1 MSGVTHPPFGPRR
14 GSALSKTW
22 WGRAWGR
29 AAEESAYAEGDL
41 KAGRALARAGAVGG
55 IAVGAGE
62 VVAAV
67 TDRGEVRSVRVV
79 VPVLDPRDVDA
90 FVEVVG
96 AEAGRIAALLAGELP
111 HTLVEHTEEAG
122 VELLPYGGELEA
134 TCTCDPWT
142 PPCPHAL
149 ALLTQVGWLLDA
161 DSLVLLQVRGLARE
175 ELLARLHG
183 LEQTETEADPLDLAA
198 DAVLRARRVLDGLDA
213 GVDVEGLL

>member
-14 GSALSKTW
+14 GSARPTTW

-55 IAVGAGE
+55 IAVDAGE
-62 VVAAV
+62 VIAAV
-67 TDRGEVRSVRVV
+67 TDRGEVRSVRVG

-90 FVEVVG
+90 FVEVVA

-134 TCTCDPWT
+134 TCSCDPWA

-161 DSLVLLQVRGLARE
+161 DPLVLLQVRGLDRE

-183 LEQTETEADPLDLAA
+183 LEQAESASDPLDVAA
-198 DAVLRARRVLDGLDA
+198 DAALRARRVLEGLES